1 MSKTVII
8 IMLALV
14 AVPSFGQ
21 ERTLISGPVAH
32 GGFGGPQLM
41 LGQIKGEI
49 AILSGGW
56 GAWLINHTI
65 IIGGGGY
72 GLVNDLPAGPA
83 NEDQYLNFGYGG
95 MVLGFILGSDR
106 LIHLTAHSLI
116 GPGNVGYRHHMME
129 EDWSEDSVNDLVF
142 VIQPTLGVE
151 LNVTRFF
158 RIEAGGSYRYVIGTD
173 LADITA
179 DDLRGFGAELRN
191 GLLRVAAE
199 TDHVDS
205 DDVDVVAHWLLS
217 SSL

>member
-1 MSKTVII
+1 MNKAA
-8 IMLALV
+8 IMILLALA

-41 LGQIKGEI
+41 LGRVKGET
-49 AILSGGW
+49 AVLTGGW

-72 GLVNDLPAGPA
+72 GLVNELAAGQTA
-83 NEDQYLNFGYGG
+83 DGEERYLNFGYGG
-95 MVLGFILGSDR
+95 MILGLVLGSDR

-116 GPGNVGYRHHMME
+116 GPGSVGYRHHHMME
-129 EDWSEDSVNDLVF
+129 EDWSEDSVHDLVF

-151 LNVTRFF
+151 MNVTRFF

-173 LADITA
+173 LDEMTD
-179 DDLRGFGAELRN
+179 DDLRGFGVELTLKF
-191 GLLRVAAE
+191 GKF
-199 TDHVDS
+199 
-205 DDVDVVAHWLLS
+205 
-217 SSL
+217 